1 MMIRKVLPSFV
12 AMAFFMQACSLG
24 VFQPAPTGTPTVS
37 STPTETGT
45 PTSTATITP
54 SPTIVRLPTQD
65 PNQPTATVVPIPLF
79 VGGNTAT
86 PYASPMPV
94 RPGPGFESVN
104 VSQSRLYWG
113 SCKYNRT
120 AISAVVEDPQDVI
133 SVVIFVRVKSAE
145 KEDYTP
151 WTTGDVMFNHGN
163 GRFSY
168 LLRGSAI
175 EGHNHYKKSWVFFQL
190 VATDNKGEE
199 VGRTRVYTN
208 AISLEPCM
216 CLDPTTGCPPTPF
229 KP

>member
-1 MMIRKVLPSFV
+1 MRKFLPVFAILAVLLS
-12 AMAFFMQACSLG
+12 ACSLN
-24 VFQPAPTGTPTVS
+24 VFEPVPTGTATITF
-37 STPTETGT
+37 TPTETGT
-45 PTSTATITP
+45 PTSTPTITP

-86 PYASPMPV
+86 PFASPMPI

-113 SCKYNRT
+113 ACKYNRT
-120 AISAVVEDPQDVI
+120 VISAVVEDSQEVF

-190 VATDNKGEE
+190 VATNIKGEE